1 MSLKRPV
8 RRAAAALAVLALA
21 AGAPS
26 VLVRADATTGG
37 SGSGHPYHRGPGP
50 AGPLDGDP
58 AGRHHLAG
66 QLAVPGPVPGDLR
79 PAHHPARRPGRG
91 GPHHH
96 GRRPHRAGR
105 APRGDRA
112 RPGRTRCRPVRRPA
126 GRRGQRRDPGSGRA
140 GRRPGVGAPGRGPG
154 DAGPLCR
161 GQLGLRARPGA
172 GPRDGA
178 AHRDGGPRRGA
189 GGGREHRP
197 AAAGRVPARS
207 ALLLLRPDQAP
218 EAGLGLA
225 VRRAVRRDPE
235 PPRLRLRPA
244 GAGLAGLRDRVGPG
258 ERDQRPG
265 LRARGRR
272 SRSPGAGRP
281 PAPGPLGDPRRPAP
295 GRPVERGAGRATA
308 AVERAWT
315 RRRCRSRSVRR
326 TRSPARCSSAPPTS
340 APRPRRTCRR

>member
-1 MSLKRPV
+1 MTRLDDTTWRVSWRSPDRFPVTSDRPTI
-8 RRAAAALAVLALA
+8 R
-21 AGAPS
+21 
-26 VLVRADATTGG
+26 
-37 SGSGHPYHRGPGP
+37 
-50 AGPLDGDP
+50 LDGLDVGVPTITDDGRTVQVELRAETAPDP
-58 AGRHHLAG
+58 A
-66 QLAVPGPVPGDLR
+66 
-79 PAHHPARRPGRG
+79 
-91 GPHHH
+91 
-96 GRRPHRAGR
+96 
-105 APRGDRA
+105 AP
-112 RPGRTRCRPVRRPA
+112 RCRPVRRPA

-154 DAGPLCR
+154 DAGPACR

-207 ALLLLRPDQAP
+207 ALLLLRPDRPQRLGWDWPCAAP
-218 EAGLGLA
+218 YVEIPSHLG
-225 VRRAVRRDPE
+225 
-235 PPRLRLRPA
+235 LRLRPA

-265 LRARGRR
+265 LRARRRR

-281 PAPGPLGDPRRPAP
+281 PAPRPLGGPRRPAP
-295 GRPVERGAGRATA
+295 GRPVERGAGRPQP
-308 AVERAWT
+308 
-315 RRRCRSRSVRR
+315 RRRGRGQGVAAD
-326 TRSPARCSSAPPTS
+326 PARCAVRDRRPGAPRPRPTS